1 MTTMQFIVLCILLFI
16 AMIVY
21 LMKDPIVQMMK
32 FQNNIEDTD
41 FTTLLA
47 ILHSIINLELELYD
61 SDVFSNAYSI
71 NNSQFENF
79 YKDLCSNIRNNI
91 SDDYMREMTKY
102 IKEDAVIKIIS
113 RNVKKYLTDKIGNDK

>member
-1 MTTMQFIVLCILLFI
+1 MSTVQFIVLCILLFI

-32 FQNNIEDTD
+32 FQNNIEDID

-61 SDVFSNAYSI
+61 SDVFSNSYSI

-79 YKDLCSNIRNNI
+79 YKDLCFNIRNNI

-113 RNVKKYLTDKIGNDK
+113 RSVKKYLTDRISNDK

>member
-1 MTTMQFIVLCILLFI
+1 MSTVQFIVLCILLFI

-32 FQNNIEDTD
+32 FQNNIEDVD

-61 SDVFSNAYSI
+61 SDVFSNSYSI

-79 YKDLCSNIRNNI
+79 YKDLCFNIRNNI

-113 RNVKKYLTDKIGNDK
+113 RSVKKYLTDRISNDK

>member
-21 LMKDPIVQMMK
+21 LIKDPIVQMMK

-47 ILHSIINLELELYD
+47 ILHSIINLELDLYD